1 MQKCF
6 SQKLNRAE
14 NPGTRIFGAPPDASK
29 KRTYL
34 KGVTGYVR

>member
-1 MQKCF
+1 MQQCF
-6 SQKLNRAE
+6 SQKFKRAE

-29 KRTYL
+29 KTYL